1 MAGQRELVEQLFEAA
16 LALEPTEREAFFDQV
31 CGDDPEL
38 RRMVEDLLAEDARAG
53 SFLRHPPFDLL
64 GKTAGSFHPVAEDT
78 HPANGNG
85 TPPVTAPAGRLNPG
99 QTLID
104 RFLVVRFI
112 AKGGMGE

>member
-78 HPANGNG
+78 HPANRK
-85 TPPVTAPAGRLNPG
+85 GRHGRSLRGRRP
-99 QTLID
+99 LS
-104 RFLVVRFI
+104 
-112 AKGGMGE
+112 AKCPCRPEDNSFPYRR